1 MHRAFSVLHLQIFY
15 QWLQLP
21 LERQIAAVDRYLRTG
36 EGTPSAEGLIR
47 RAQFFAP
54 RSAALPERQL
64 FEADLSIVLT
74 LLQVSR
80 KVTEQGERSGLWRL
94 AAAAQVFKTQPNR
107 VKVTLRKLG
116 EHPDVSPNHLGR
128 LFRQRSGISC
138 QRYMLLARMAM
149 AAALMRSTPLTV
161 NQVAQKVGYT
171 DASNF
176 CRDFHKAF
184 GKSPSNYQLQISL
197 DGINSP
203 HGEGN
208 T

>member
-1 MHRAFSVLHLQIFY
+1 MHRAFSVLHLQMFY
-15 QWLQLP
+15 QWLELP
-21 LERQIAAVDRYLRTG
+21 LERQIAAVDRYVRTSK
-36 EGTPSAEGLIR
+36 GTPSAEGLIR
-47 RAQFFAP
+47 TAQLFAP
-54 RSAALPERQL
+54 KLAALPERQL

-80 KVTEQGERSGLWRL
+80 NVTEQGERPGLWRL

-116 EHPDVSPNHLGR
+116 EHLDVSPNHLGR
-128 LFRQRSGISC
+128 PFRQRSGISC

-184 GKSPSNYQLQISL
+184 GISPSNYQLQISL